1 MFKRHL
7 DDCQRR
13 AAHGGGDIRTPA
25 AKRVRHN
32 VDPAKAGLWD
42 LSEDVEPDTL
52 VGLLAAAAAAGLGC
66 TLALMITDAS
76 ERHVKRALYRVIHNA
91 AAVQRICDAA
101 GRIGR
106 PDKVLQRAAS
116 QCAHKTVGVLVG
128 SACSEFEIACV
139 LARLIKRDDREGV
152 LAVVDACESSPQ
164 VSPVVHRRLVEASLC
179 KAAKR
184 GALDTIRD
192 LAPAC
197 DNRALR
203 RVLVHCASHG
213 YDIEAFEAVW
223 EHADLCAR
231 DLVDDVGPGVARDFL
246 HNLIH
251 KEDGCGGTCAPARPG
266 DGVCLTEASPPGRA
280 HTDGRSTLSV

>member
-13 AAHGGGDIRTPA
+13 AAHSSGAVMSPA

-32 VDPAKAGLWD
+32 VDPGKAGLWD
-42 LSEDVEPDTL
+42 LSEDVDPDTL

-66 TLALMITDAS
+66 TLALMIADAS

-106 PDKVLQRAAS
+106 PDKVLERAAS
-116 QCAHKTVGVLVG
+116 QCAHRTVGVLVG
-128 SACSEFEIACV
+128 SACTEFEVACV
-139 LARLIKRDDREGV
+139 LARLIKRGDREGV
-152 LAVVDACESSPQ
+152 LAIVDACESSPQ
-164 VSPVVHRRLVEASLC
+164 VSPVVYKRLVEVSMC

-203 RVLVHCASHG
+203 RVLIHCASRG
-213 YDIEAFEAVW
+213 YDIEAFEVVW
-223 EHADLCAR
+223 EHADLCAH
-231 DLVDDVGPGVARDFL
+231 DLVDDIDPGAARDFL
-246 HNLIH
+246 HSLIH
-251 KEDGCGGTCAPARPG
+251 KGDGCGGACVPARPS
-266 DGVCLTEASPPGRA
+266 DGAYLAEASPPGRA
-280 HTDGRSTLSV
+280 HTDGRSALSV